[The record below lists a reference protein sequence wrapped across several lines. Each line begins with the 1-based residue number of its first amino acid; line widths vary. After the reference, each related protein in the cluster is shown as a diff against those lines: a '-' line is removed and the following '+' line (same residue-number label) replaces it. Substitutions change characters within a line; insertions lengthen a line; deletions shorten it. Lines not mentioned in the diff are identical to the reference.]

1 MAKQIQKEKWIL
13 YRHTR
18 NFKLL
23 MNLAEIL
30 KSFSKTK
37 INEEDKRILNLHLR
51 ELGLYNE
58 RNPNLVLDAINHKIN
73 QLSFYMF
80 GYQTKINGNKR
91 FLFSPL
97 GNLFL
102 KNINNESIRT
112 KIFLTMLW
120 GMQFEHPHGGS
131 DKKFKLYPFRLIFR
145 LLSDERLDYKLYA
158 YEFAYLVVF
167 VETINRDS
175 YENLIVNILSLRA
188 KTHKEIADLFHSDPH
203 AYVNAVY
210 EWDYYTSNLLCSA
223 GILQKTSGEIITH
236 LQHGNTNTFRKI
248 TSNSVTITH
257 SLKDFVVKLEKSDS
271 FLNTPLLLNDGERLR
286 IDVIKE
292 IYSYYPK
299 VLLESIG
306 VFDDEA
312 QSYLEIPKLIET
324 YSNNPNQETSD
335 LFENVLVDGFNM
347 FYNIEA
353 KKISGAGKTD
363 IECLYITKRK
373 KFAVEAKSTANKLL
387 EINTSRLREHREHIG
402 GEYTIIITPRYV
414 PAAKR
419 DIRDTPNVIILA
431 NTFAEYLYNCIDNN
445 IRKIDYGEFDTIVM
459 QNLGKDISGHI
470 SNLSILKF
478 GLGK

>member
-1 MAKQIQKEKWIL
+1 MARRIQKEKWIL

-18 NFKLL
+18 NFNLL
-23 MNLAEIL
+23 VSLAEIL
-30 KSFSKTK
+30 KSFSKTQ
-37 INEEDKRILNLHLR
+37 INKEDKKKLNLHLKK
-51 ELGLYNE
+51 LGLYNE
-58 RNPNLVLDAINHKIN
+58 RNPNLVLDAISHKIN

-80 GYQTKINGNKR
+80 GYQAKINGNKR

-102 KNINNESIRT
+102 KNINNESIRA

-120 GMQFEHPHGGS
+120 GLQFEHPHGGS
-131 DKKFKLYPFRLIFR
+131 DKKFRLYPFRLIFK

-158 YEFAYLVVF
+158 YEVAYLVVF
-167 VETINRDS
+167 VEAINKNI
-175 YENLIVNILSLRA
+175 YENLVANTLSLRA
-188 KTHKEIADLFHSDPH
+188 KTHRQIADLFHSDSH
-203 AYVNAVY
+203 TYVNAVY

-248 TSNSVTITH
+248 TSNSVAITH
-257 SLKDFVVKLEKSDS
+257 SLKDFVLKLEKSDS
-271 FLNTPLLLNDGERLR
+271 FLNAPLLLNDSERLS
-286 IDVIKE
+286 IDVVKE

-299 VLLESIG
+299 ILLESIG
-306 VFDDEA
+306 AFSDEV

-324 YSNNPNQETSD
+324 YSNNPNKETSD

-353 KKISGAGKTD
+353 KKLSGAGKTD

-387 EINTSRLREHREHIG
+387 GINTSRLKEHREHIG

-445 IRKIDYGEFDTIVM
+445 IRKIDYDEFDTIIM
-459 QNLGKDISGHI
+459 QNLGKDISEHI